1 MNNSLNKSGKKHIAY
16 LLLVV
21 MMMTCVSCKA
31 AGTTTAELT
40 FNDNVMIISCG
51 ENYAVASDNPDE
63 QGRYTIKNK
72 NDGKDIMLSFFSDS
86 DFEPLETEMM
96 TWTKNGFITDTS
108 FVFDGSGNGRL
119 KFTGSNG
126 QKEYFREVRYLK
138 GTDIYAILDT
148 FTVEGM
154 SGFDEISIQSKEI
167 VVEADHAQRINDLG
181 NYMLNYAGTMA
192 NTQEGLEALNASGT
206 SDTSSST
213 SDNAGAYSTNENFD
227 ESLVS
232 EDAVRKVAQ
241 EFGYTDVSSDSGDGY
256 VTTIYSKPGSIAE
269 IHFTLLSDLT
279 LTDEYYRSEL
289 ASTGYDKVPNPVVMR
304 VPDEE
309 GYARYYAAMHDDDAV
324 LVIFTDDAD
333 ECSKI
338 SAKFGLVYNADS
350 DAYDEITY
358 GEEPGIPDEGITDL
372 SMGKYR
378 AVASYFGIIDDVSE
392 EYDSGNIVGGD
403 FMDGTTMSHAWV
415 EPRYV
420 QATFE
425 EMLKAYGIQGPNPC
439 VFKINS
445 RFIVIAYDTSGN
457 IVMVS
462 AENGNRL
469 AQICTYF
476 GIKVTKE

>member
-1 MNNSLNKSGKKHIAY
+1 MKTFLIRRGKKYIAY
-16 LLLVV
+16 LLLIV
-21 MMMTCVSCKA
+21 MALSCVSCKA
-31 AGTTTAELT
+31 AGKSTAELT
-40 FNDNVMIISCG
+40 FNDDVMIINCG
-51 ENYAVASDNPDE
+51 ENYTINIDSIDAK
-63 QGRYTIKNK
+63 GRYTIKHEK
-72 NDGKDIMLSFFSDS
+72 DGKDIVLSFVTDQEFDPIES
-86 DFEPLETEMM
+86 EMM
-96 TWTKNGFITDTS
+96 TWTKNSFITDTS
-108 FVFDGSGNGRL
+108 FVFDDSGNGRL
-119 KFTGSNG
+119 KFIGSNG

-138 GTDIYAILDT
+138 GTDFYVILDT
-148 FTVEGM
+148 FTIEDM
-154 SGFDEISIQSKEI
+154 AGFDEISIQPKEI
-167 VVEADHAQRINDLG
+167 AIAGEHSQRINDLG
-181 NYMLNYAGTMA
+181 NFMLNYAGTMA
-192 NTQEGLEALNASGT
+192 NTQEGLNALNSSGT
-206 SDTSSST
+206 SDNSSST
-213 SDNAGAYSTNENFD
+213 GSTYNEEKNFD

-232 EDAVRKVAQ
+232 EEAVRKVAE
-241 EFGYTDVSSDSGDGY
+241 EFGYTDTSSQSGDGY
-256 VTTIYSKPGSIAE
+256 VTTIYSKPGRISE
-269 IHFTLLSDLT
+269 IRFTLLSDIALT
-279 LTDEYYRSEL
+279 EEYYKTEL

-304 VPDEE
+304 VPDQE

-372 SMGKYR
+372 SMEKYR

-439 VFKINS
+439 VFKMNS

-462 AENGNRL
+462 TENGNRL